1 MASRRFLCVCLLK
14 MGNMATY
21 LFAGGDDLVMGKI
34 DEGRKRGQL
43 LKPSCKGKRG

>member
-1 MASRRFLCVCLLK
+1 MASRRFFCVCLLK

-34 DEGRKRGQL
+34 DEERETGQL
-43 LKPSCKGKRG
+43 LKPS